1 MASEAAQPDAGLW
14 SAGNA
19 FADPPPPYDSLSG
32 RNEGPFVVIDLD
44 TPTDPPP
51 PYSAGPLSSV
61 PIPPTSSGEGEA
73 SERGRSRQ
81 AAQRAA
87 RRARRRAERRAQR
100 RSFGPGGL
108 LATPLFLP
116 ETRLVAPP
124 DITRDLLSGLPT
136 YAEAMSD
143 HPPTYATVMAVRS
156 TEQPSGA
163 LAPDDQRRTQNSG
176 AWRPP
181 RVNSRELY
189 RAQRAARGSSD
200 HAPYRRQGCCGV
212 VGRHAVFGVVAI
224 VVVIILVFLWR

>member
-1 MASEAAQPDAGLW
+1 
-14 SAGNA
+14 
-19 FADPPPPYDSLSG
+19 
-32 RNEGPFVVIDLD
+32 
-44 TPTDPPP
+44 
-51 PYSAGPLSSV
+51 
-61 PIPPTSSGEGEA
+61 
-73 SERGRSRQ
+73 
-81 AAQRAA
+81 
-87 RRARRRAERRAQR
+87 
-100 RSFGPGGL
+100 
-108 LATPLFLP
+108 
-116 ETRLVAPP
+116 
-124 DITRDLLSGLPT
+124 LSGLPT

-143 HPPTYATVMAVRS
+143 HPPTYATVVAVRS

-176 AWRPP
+176 AWRPS

>member
-1 MASEAAQPDAGLW
+1 MIPRPPTIACLVGTRGRLSLLIWTPPRTHLHRTLLGPCRPCQ
-14 SAGNA
+14 
-19 FADPPPPYDSLSG
+19 FHQPPP
-32 RNEGPFVVIDLD
+32 E
-44 TPTDPPP
+44 
-51 PYSAGPLSSV
+51 
-61 PIPPTSSGEGEA
+61 
-73 SERGRSRQ
+73 
-81 AAQRAA
+81 
-87 RRARRRAERRAQR
+87 RARRRSGAAHAKPPSEPLGAPGAAPNDVRQG

-143 HPPTYATVMAVRS
+143 HPPTYATVVAVRS

-163 LAPDDQRRTQNSG
+163 LVPDDQRRTQNSG